1 MISSCNGILMG
12 MFYVWL
18 LFYMFKCVMCLQT
31 DGGHLMQ
38 CDSKRNGLCLVVILS
53 VQVLSVACWS
63 SHSPELMNTL
73 VLSWCSFYLLSRMNL
88 KTLASEGHQCA
99 SVMPT
104 ACILEI
110 RWIVMFIVSKIYLN
124 CFLLRLQTSISHQDG
139 WKIHAKQTA
148 KSLHFFLMSAPT
160 NEAIAELVEQQRECR
175 LVRFYIG
182 FVWCCMLAPLE

>member
-1 MISSCNGILMG
+1 MG

-31 DGGHLMQ
+31 KM
-38 CDSKRNGLCLVVILS
+38 VVNSCNAILRGMAYVWLLFS
-53 VQVLSVACWS
+53 VFKCSLWLAAP
-63 SHSPELMNTL
+63 HSPELMNTL
-73 VLSWCSFYLLSRMNL
+73 VLSRCSFYLLSRMNL
-88 KTLASEGHQCA
+88 KTLASEEGHQCA

-104 ACILEI
+104 ACILET
-110 RWIVMFIVSKIYLN
+110 RWIVMFIVTKICLN
-124 CFLLRLQTSISHQDG
+124 CFLLRLQSSISHQDG

-148 KSLHFFLMSAPT
+148 KSLHFFLMWAPT
-160 NEAIAELVEQQRECR
+160 NEAIDELVEQQRVCR